1 MRLLTGST
9 SIVLENSGRDI
20 QKTAEEHEEMP
31 HDEREENQSV
41 VGSSK
46 LLILF
51 FTYSKVKKRT
61 ALVRPERKSVTLRP
75 LR

>member
-31 HDEREENQSV
+31 HDEREEN
-41 VGSSK
+41 
-46 LLILF
+46 
-51 FTYSKVKKRT
+51 
-61 ALVRPERKSVTLRP
+61 
-75 LR
+75 